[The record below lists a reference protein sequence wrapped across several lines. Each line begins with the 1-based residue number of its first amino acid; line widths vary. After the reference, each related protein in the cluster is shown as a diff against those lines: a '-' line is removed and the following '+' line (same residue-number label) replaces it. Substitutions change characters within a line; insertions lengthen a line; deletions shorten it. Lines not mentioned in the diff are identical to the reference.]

1 MRIYLSYP
9 MTGQPD
15 HGVPR
20 ATKIAERLRSTGH
33 DLVVPHEIMHGGETH
48 HNPEFS
54 HADYIRG
61 DVKLGMLADGVDS
74 IALVDGWP
82 LSKGCM
88 AEFGIAV
95 AMGYR
100 VFQVVEENHP
110 TGPASINTWFNAYL
124 LPIDGK
130 GGW

>member
-1 MRIYLSYP
+1 
-9 MTGQPD
+9 MTGQV
-15 HGVPR
+15 GYGIPR
-20 ATKIAERLRSTGH
+20 ATKIAEYLRKMGH
-33 DLVVPHEIMHGGETH
+33 DLVVPHEILHGGDQHE
-48 HNPEFS
+48 NPDYS

-74 IALVDGWP
+74 IALVDGWTQ
-82 LSKGCM
+82 SKGCM

-100 VFQVVEENHP
+100 VYQVVEQIQWSNH
-110 TGPASINTWFNAYL
+110 FDAYL
-124 LPIDGK
+124 IPIDGK